1 MESASANDS
10 CTVIPASAGMTGIL
24 RLQYSSNHKGITY
37 KKVFTH

>member
-1 MESASANDS
+1 
-10 CTVIPASAGMTGIL
+10 MTGIL